1 MMKYV
6 SPKSIAAL
14 IGLFLF
20 VFLPFG
26 FVSDGQ
32 ALANE
37 EFGKGAETFVQ
48 SLADEA
54 IDTLA
59 VKEIPQA
66 ERVKRFRTMLGKH
79 FDVNAIGRWVLGRY
93 WRKASKAQQAEYLVL
108 FRDLI
113 VATYVNQF
121 AELTGERLKVT
132 QSLTREGK
140 KDAIVR
146 SEIIRTEG
154 QPPIKLDWR
163 VRAPKGNFKVVD
175 VVVEGVSMSQTQRSE
190 FGSVIKREGGEI
202 DGLLAALRKKTKSL
216 RIAEKGPAS

>member
-1 MMKYV
+1 MQYFRQTYLAAF
-6 SPKSIAAL
+6 AAL
-14 IGLFLF
+14 AFF
-20 VFLPFG
+20 VLTPF
-26 FVSDGQ
+26 S
-32 ALANE
+32 LATSGKAFADE
-37 EFGKGAETFVQ
+37 DFGKGAETFIQ

-59 VKEIPQA
+59 VKDISQA
-66 ERVKRFRTMLGKH
+66 ERVARFRTMLSKH

-93 WRKASKAQQAEYLVL
+93 WRTASKDQQAEYLAL
-108 FRDLI
+108 FEDLI

-121 AELTGERLKVT
+121 ADLTGEKLKVT

-146 SEIIRTEG
+146 SEIIRTKG

-163 VRAPKGNFKVVD
+163 VRAPEGEFKVVD

-202 DGLLAALRKKTKSL
+202 DGLLAALKKKTETL
-216 RIAEKGPAS
+216 HVAEEKPAD